1 MINTR
6 KKALTYLVCASVI
19 AMAGILYNGINFPL
33 TNSFSGN
40 AFTILP
46 HIIFVALSFGWVISV
61 RRRILDKR
69 IRSYLIFVG
78 LLMSFWLAERTTKWF
93 FVSEFSDLC
102 RYLWYAFYIPMILI
116 PLLGVFIT
124 TYIGKPETYRI
135 PWWLNLLYIPA
146 FALILFVFTNDFH
159 NLVFEFPNGI
169 YYFNTQYEYG
179 FGFYIVCAWFI
190 ILGFYFVISL
200 VIKSRVPGS
209 KTVQKLPL
217 IIMACSV
224 VFWVL
229 YAIGLIDADLTAVD
243 CLMIT
248 LLLESA
254 IQSGLIR
261 SNTGY
266 TEFFGISTVAAQ
278 VVDKNYQTMF
288 ISSYADDLPE
298 DVMRNALDKPVELGK
313 TMLHGKEVSGGYV
326 FWQNDIKEI
335 KKLMKN
341 LEETRERLSENNCL
355 LKAEIDMNERKARL
369 EEKNRLY
376 DRIARDV
383 SSQLIKAEELLTQ
396 AKQNPKAAHNA
407 LSKICVIS
415 AYIKRRSNLLLL
427 GEENRIISSSE
438 LEFCLRESLD
448 NIRLLGVHSSLKSK
462 CSGSLDVENAVAVY
476 DLFEKTVEAFID
488 DVNALMVLIECEG
501 SVIKLNLRI
510 GLNDGADI
518 SALNTLSS
526 ERGSVTCDV
535 DENDIAV
542 CILIFEGG
550 ASDD

>member
-1 MINTR
+1 MINTQ
-6 KKALTYLVCASVI
+6 KKTMIYTVCAIVL
-19 AMAGILYNGINFPL
+19 AMAGILYNSISFPL
-33 TNSFSGN
+33 ANSYSGN
-40 AFTILP
+40 TLTILP
-46 HIIFVALSFGWVISV
+46 HVIFVALSIGWVISV

-69 IRSYLIFVG
+69 IRKYLIFVG
-78 LLMSFWLAERTTKWF
+78 LLMSFWLAERSVKWF

-102 RYLWYAFYIPMILI
+102 RYMWYAFYIPMILI

-124 TYIGKPETYRI
+124 ICIGKPETYKM

-146 FALILFVFTNDFH
+146 FALIIFVFTNDFH

-169 YYFNTQYEYG
+169 YYFNEQYEYR

-190 ILGFYFVISL
+190 ILGFYFVAAL

-209 KTVQKLPL
+209 KTFQKLPL

-229 YAIGLIDADLTAVD
+229 YALGLINADLTAVD

-261 SNTGY
+261 SNSGY
-266 TEFFGISTVAAQ
+266 TEFFEISTVAAQ
-278 VVDKNYQTMF
+278 VVDKNFQTMYF
-288 ISSYADDLPE
+288 SSYADDLPE
-298 DVMRNALDKPVELGK
+298 DVMQSALDKPVELGK
-313 TMLHGKEVSGGYV
+313 TMLHGKPVSGGYV

-335 KKLMKN
+335 KKLMKS
-341 LEETRERLSENNCL
+341 LEETRERLSENNFL
-355 LKAEIDMNERKARL
+355 LKAEIDMNEQKARF

-383 SSQLIKAEELLTQ
+383 SSQLIKAEELLAQ
-396 AKQNPKAAHNA
+396 AKQNPESAHNA

-427 GEENRIISSSE
+427 GEENRIFSSSE

-448 NIRLLGVHSSLKSK
+448 NIRLLGVHSSLKCR
-462 CSGSLDVENAVAVY
+462 CSGNLDVESAVAAY
-476 DLFEKTVEAFID
+476 DLFEKTAELFVD
-488 DVNALMVLIECEG
+488 DINALMVSLTCEN
-501 SVIKLNLRI
+501 SVIKLTLQT

-518 SALNTLSS
+518 SALNTLSLNG
-526 ERGSVTCDV
+526 GSVTCDV
-535 DENDIAV
+535 DENDVAV
-542 CILIFEGG
+542 YIFLSEGG

>member
-1 MINTR
+1 MIKTR
-6 KKALTYLVCASVI
+6 KKSLIYLVCALVL
-19 AMAGILYNGINFPL
+19 AMAGVLYNGINFPL

-46 HIIFVALSFGWVISV
+46 HMIFVALSFGWVISV

-69 IRSYLIFVG
+69 IRIYLISVG
-78 LLMSFWLAERTTKWF
+78 LLMSFWLAERTAKWF

-102 RYLWYAFYIPMILI
+102 RYMWYAFYIPMILI

-124 TYIGKPETYRI
+124 TYIGKPETYKM

-190 ILGFYFVISL
+190 VFGFYFVISL

-224 VFWVL
+224 IFWVL
-229 YAIGLIDADLTAVD
+229 YALGLIRADLTAVD

-266 TEFFGISTVAAQ
+266 TEFFEISTVAAQ
-278 VVDKNYQTMF
+278 VVDKNFQPM
-288 ISSYADDLPE
+288 IVSSYADDFPE
-298 DVMRNALDKPVELGK
+298 EIMRSALERPVELGK
-313 TMLHGKEVSGGYV
+313 TMLHSKAVSGGYV

-335 KKLMKN
+335 KKLMKS
-341 LEETRERLSENNCL
+341 LEETRERLSENNFL
-355 LKAEIDMNERKARL
+355 LKAEIDMNEQKARF

-383 SSQLIKAEELLTQ
+383 SSQLIKAEKLLNQ
-396 AKQNPKAAHNA
+396 AKQTPEAAHNA
-407 LSKICVIS
+407 LSKICIIS

-427 GEENRIISSSE
+427 SEENRIISSSE

-448 NIRLLGVHSSLKSK
+448 NIRLLNVYSSLKSK
-462 CSGSLDVENAVAVY
+462 CSGSVDVENAVDVY
-476 DLFEKTVEAFID
+476 DLFEKTVETFID
-488 DVNALMVLIECEG
+488 DVNALMVSLECEN
-501 SVIKLNLRI
+501 SVIKLNLQV
-510 GLNDGADI
+510 GLNEGADI
-518 SALNTLSS
+518 SALNTLSL

-535 DENDIAV
+535 DESDIAV
-542 CILIFEGG
+542 CFHLSEGG

>member
-1 MINTR
+1 MINTQ
-6 KKALTYLVCASVI
+6 KKTMIYTVCAIVL
-19 AMAGILYNGINFPL
+19 AMAGILYNGISFPL
-33 TNSFSGN
+33 ANSYSGN
-40 AFTILP
+40 TLTILP
-46 HIIFVALSFGWVISV
+46 HVIFVALSIGWVISV

-69 IRSYLIFVG
+69 IRKYLIFVG
-78 LLMSFWLAERTTKWF
+78 LLMSFWLAERSVKWF

-102 RYLWYAFYIPMILI
+102 RYMWYAFYIPMILI

-124 TYIGKPETYRI
+124 ICIGKPETYKM

-146 FALILFVFTNDFH
+146 FALIIFVFTNDFH

-169 YYFNTQYEYG
+169 YYFNEQYEYR

-190 ILGFYFVISL
+190 ILGFYFVAAL

-209 KTVQKLPL
+209 KTFQKLPL

-229 YAIGLIDADLTAVD
+229 YALGLINADLTAVD

-261 SNTGY
+261 SNSGY
-266 TEFFGISTVAAQ
+266 TEFFEISTVAAQ
-278 VVDKNYQTMF
+278 VVDRNFQTMYF
-288 ISSYADDLPE
+288 SSYADDLPE
-298 DVMRNALDKPVELGK
+298 DVMQSALDKPVELGK
-313 TMLHGKEVSGGYV
+313 TMLHGKPVSGGYV

-335 KKLMKN
+335 KKLMKS
-341 LEETRERLSENNCL
+341 LEETRERLSENNFL
-355 LKAEIDMNERKARL
+355 LKAEIDMNEQKARF

-383 SSQLIKAEELLTQ
+383 SSQLIKAEKLLAQ
-396 AKQNPKAAHNA
+396 AKQNPESAHNA

-448 NIRLLGVHSSLKSK
+448 NIRLLGVHSSLKSN
-462 CSGSLDVENAVAVY
+462 CSGTLDVENAVAVY
-476 DLFEKTVEAFID
+476 DLFEKTAELFVD
-488 DVNALMVLIECEG
+488 DINALMVSLKCEN
-501 SVIKLNLRI
+501 SVIKLTLQT

-518 SALNTLSS
+518 SALNTLSLNG
-526 ERGSVTCDV
+526 GSVTCDV
-535 DENDIAV
+535 DENDVAV
-542 CILIFEGG
+542 YILLSGG
-550 ASDD
+550 GVSDD